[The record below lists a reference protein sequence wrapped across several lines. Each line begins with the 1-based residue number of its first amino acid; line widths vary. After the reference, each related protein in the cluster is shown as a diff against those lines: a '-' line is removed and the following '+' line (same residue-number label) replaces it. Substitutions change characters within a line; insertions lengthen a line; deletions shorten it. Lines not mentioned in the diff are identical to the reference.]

1 MCAIVCVSVCCMSSC
16 SCVFVGFHVYV
27 LVCVCVCWCLCH
39 CVTLFVSSLGVIVW
53 VSLCMSLRVTSR
65 AWGSIYLS
73 HIGSKPCRNAVKKY
87 ALLKYLHIYLHFYLH
102 LYLLFR
108 FLTITQFWPKNKNFN
123 ISFLI
128 FPSRF

>member
-1 MCAIVCVSVCCMSSC
+1 MCVIVCVSLCCL
-16 SCVFVGFHVYV
+16 SCVCSSVCLCV
-27 LVCVCVCWCLCH
+27 LVFVSLRVIVCVVPL
-39 CVTLFVSSLGVIVW
+39 
-53 VSLCMSLRVTSR
+53 VSLCGSHWVKSR
-65 AWGSIYLS
+65 ALDSINLS

-87 ALLKYLHIYLHFYLH
+87 ALLKYLHIYLHLYLH